1 MSRAGEGDILRVKMD
16 MLLKLSVFIDIVCD
30 TSDTEPFS
38 EDEEYEP
45 VTDAED
51 DQPPPVS
58 GDSSGQS
65 DVSDQYVFIHTNL
78 HLSKLS
84 FSRYRTSISKVG
96 STSPLNSF

>member
-1 MSRAGEGDILRVKMD
+1 MDI
-16 MLLKLSVFIDIVCD
+16 LLKLSVFIDIVCD

-65 DVSDQYVFIHTNL
+65 DVSVQSVVHT
-78 HLSKLS
+78 
-84 FSRYRTSISKVG
+84 YTG
-96 STSPLNSF
+96 PLAAKGQGGNEI

>member
-1 MSRAGEGDILRVKMD
+1 M
-16 MLLKLSVFIDIVCD
+16 FIDIVCD

-65 DVSDQYVFIHTNL
+65 DVSGQNAIKSYIHVYT
-78 HLSKLS
+78 
-84 FSRYRTSISKVG
+84 
-96 STSPLNSF
+96 P